1 IVGMGSFMGTIR
13 AYIDRARRDGIK
25 VGALRVK
32 LFRPFPS
39 EDIVKALSNV
49 KLVGVMDRAL
59 VPGSPTGGVLHS
71 DVACA
76 IKQAGLDVR
85 TLGYIAGLGGRL
97 LTMDNVKQMI
107 DILLKYKDV
116 KEVPK
121 EPFFIGVRE

>member
-1 IVGMGSFMGTIR
+1 
-13 AYIDRARRDGIK
+13 
-25 VGALRVK
+25 
-32 LFRPFPS
+32 
-39 EDIVKALSNV
+39 
-49 KLVGVMDRAL
+49 
-59 VPGSPTGGVLHS
+59 HS